1 MASLSKLLKA
11 KKKMFRVEK
20 RASTSQGEPKCNYL
34 LHDNAKHKNI
44 FLPFTNI
51 HKFTTIN
58 VLVSSELS

>member
-1 MASLSKLLKA
+1 
-11 KKKMFRVEK
+11 MFRVEK